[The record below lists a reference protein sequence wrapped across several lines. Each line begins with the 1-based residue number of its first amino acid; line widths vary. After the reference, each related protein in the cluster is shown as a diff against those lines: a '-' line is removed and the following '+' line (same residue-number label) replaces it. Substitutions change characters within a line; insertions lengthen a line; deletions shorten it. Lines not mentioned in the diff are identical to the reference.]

1 MTKSAKR
8 MLKLRRESYQNHENQ
23 ITSFNTKKSVWNFQ
37 TGIVRSDDKPKL
49 SRVKT
54 TNLKQ

>member
-49 SRVKT
+49 SPCK
-54 TNLKQ
+54 NY